1 MVNPIIQML
10 QSTNSSANPSS
21 NIMMQAIGAMLRGE
35 SPQQFLKNL
44 AKTNPQL
51 QGLDLDNLDKTAEQL
66 YAQKG
71 EDINAAKATF
81 RDKISSFMK

>member
-10 QSTNSSANPSS
+10 QGTSSSANPSS
-21 NIMMQAIGAMLRGE
+21 NIMMQAFGAMMRGE

-44 AKTNPQL
+44 ARTNPQL

-66 YAQKG
+66 YAEKG
-71 EDINAAKATF
+71 QDINQAKATF
-81 RDKISSFMK
+81 RDKINSFMK